1 MTSPRYALFTAC
13 VLTCCAPAGL
23 AWSADTYPTRPVR
36 FVVGFL
42 PGGPSDT
49 IARVVGSKLADGLR
63 GDPHLGHGW
72 VAPALLAASSVTP
85 LGVLPPPLPPPPPLP
100 LSLSPGSVLLTL
112 ASGPLSI
119 LTLGP
124 LLAIELLLL
133 LLGWLGLPPLVL
145 TGPDVRLGL
154 GPRWT

>member
-1 MTSPRYALFTAC
+1 MRR
-13 VLTCCAPAGL
+13 G
-23 AWSADTYPTRPVR
+23 D
-36 FVVGFL
+36 
-42 PGGPSDT
+42 
-49 IARVVGSKLADGLR
+49 KLADGLR

-85 LGVLPPPLPPPPPLP
+85 LGVLPLPLPLPLPPPLPPP
-100 LSLSPGSVLLTL
+100 LSLLPGSVLLTL

-133 LLGWLGLPPLVL
+133 LLGWLGLLRRLVL

>member
-1 MTSPRYALFTAC
+1 MRR
-13 VLTCCAPAGL
+13 G
-23 AWSADTYPTRPVR
+23 D
-36 FVVGFL
+36 
-42 PGGPSDT
+42 
-49 IARVVGSKLADGLR
+49 KLADGLR
-63 GDPHLGHGW
+63 GDPDLGHGW

-85 LGVLPPPLPPPPPLP
+85 LGVLPLPLPPPLPPP
-100 LSLSPGSVLLTL
+100 LSLLPGSVLLTL

-133 LLGWLGLPPLVL
+133 LLLGWLGLLPPLVL

-154 GPRWT
+154 GPRWI